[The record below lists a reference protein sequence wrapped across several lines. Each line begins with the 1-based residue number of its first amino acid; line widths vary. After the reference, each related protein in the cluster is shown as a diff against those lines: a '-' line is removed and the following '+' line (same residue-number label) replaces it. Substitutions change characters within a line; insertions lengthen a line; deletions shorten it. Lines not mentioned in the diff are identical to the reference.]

1 MIIESKTGRLYP
13 DCRRMNA
20 VYLTEERKVLKKTY
34 RVVTEYTDYNGDKVQ
49 QEIRTADKAEAEK
62 IYDEIVSSVKGQV
75 INQ

>member
-1 MIIESKTGRLYP
+1 
-13 DCRRMNA
+13 MNA

>member
-1 MIIESKTGRLYP
+1 MIIESKTGRLYT
-13 DCRRMNA
+13 DCQRMNA